1 MYEALCLTDTFYDKL
16 KPFDKFNEVSE
27 SKNYARLP
35 HDWNIIIT
43 DIKGS
48 TKAIQQGMYREVNL
62 VGAASIVA
70 VCKVLKK
77 LDFPFVFGG
86 DGATMLIPQ
95 EDTTS
100 VLECLEDLK
109 LLTKKNFGLD
119 LRLGIVSMKE
129 LLDRGESIEV
139 AKYQLTQGRTMAMMR
154 GTGLLLADKLIKE
167 NEVKYQP
174 LVKHKSEADLTG
186 LTCRWMPRPSQ
197 NGKILTLLIQARDP
211 SLHFFQDI
219 FKQFE
224 IIFPEGIESL
234 NPALAPNGKYKS
246 IWACIKDEARYQ
258 KSLFSLAFLKRL
270 FEIIPAYFA
279 FNLRLPI
286 PSARRYVELTPAHC
300 DFRKFDQ
307 VLRMVIDCSESQIK
321 ELSLFLE
328 ERYQMNSIF
337 FGIHV
342 TNQSIMTC
350 FVEGLN
356 QGEHFHFIDA
366 DEGGYVMA
374 SIQLKDQIKKASAP
388 N

>member
-1 MYEALCLTDTFYDKL
+1 
-16 KPFDKFNEVSE
+16 
-27 SKNYARLP
+27 
-35 HDWNIIIT
+35 
-43 DIKGS
+43 
-48 TKAIQQGMYREVNL
+48 
-62 VGAASIVA
+62 
-70 VCKVLKK
+70 
-77 LDFPFVFGG
+77 
-86 DGATMLIPQ
+86 
-95 EDTTS
+95 
-100 VLECLEDLK
+100 
-109 LLTKKNFGLD
+109 
-119 LRLGIVSMKE
+119 
-129 LLDRGESIEV
+129 
-139 AKYQLTQGRTMAMMR
+139 
-154 GTGLLLADKLIKE
+154 
-167 NEVKYQP
+167 
-174 LVKHKSEADLTG
+174 
-186 LTCRWMPRPSQ
+186 
-197 NGKILTLLIQARDP
+197 LTLLIQARDP